1 MTAKRTKIP
10 AQAEVA
16 APAPS
21 SRRSEAKRNYWRKVR
36 EGLLPEPRKKEY
48 PVTGNPLLRLAE
60 KERARLFVWL
70 RECPFH
76 EAVVQMLGELG
87 VPGATRAQVDEFFQS
102 EAEHHWQMRLQR
114 AATEAD
120 ALVRLVENNVPKF
133 SAGILAAL
141 GQEAFRQVASGAVDP
156 DAMGKLAKLFM
167 QARSAERA
175 DQMQELRRE
184 KLQHELQ
191 AQVEHALEKLAEE
204 VERHPAA
211 REAFEALRREIF
223 NDKEQT

>member
-1 MTAKRTKIP
+1 MTSKRTKIP
-10 AQAEVA
+10 AEAEAA
-16 APAPS
+16 APRS
-21 SRRSEAKRNYWRKVR
+21 KRSEAMRKRWREVHA
-36 EGLLPEPRKKEY
+36 GLRPRPKPAVIPLPE
-48 PVTGNPLLRLAE
+48 NPLLRLAE

-70 RECPFH
+70 RECPFD
-76 EAVVQMLGELG
+76 EAVTQMLGELG
-87 VPGATRAQVDEFFQS
+87 VPGATRAQVDEFFQC

-184 KLQHELQ
+184 KLEHDLQ
-191 AQVEHALEKLAEE
+191 AQVEQALEKLAEE
-204 VERHPAA
+204 VDRHPGA
-211 REAFEALRREIF
+211 REGFEALRRELF